1 MNFEKIFSNKP
12 LMIAFVI
19 IALISVVREY
29 REKHK
34 NEDYYANIKKLIED
48 LETKS
53 VISNKKNDKRTNS
66 SPQNRKKEK

>member
-1 MNFEKIFSNKP
+1 MNFEKVFSNKP

-53 VISNKKNDKRTNS
+53 VISNKKTIKEPTAA
-66 SPQNRKKEK
+66 PKIEKKEK